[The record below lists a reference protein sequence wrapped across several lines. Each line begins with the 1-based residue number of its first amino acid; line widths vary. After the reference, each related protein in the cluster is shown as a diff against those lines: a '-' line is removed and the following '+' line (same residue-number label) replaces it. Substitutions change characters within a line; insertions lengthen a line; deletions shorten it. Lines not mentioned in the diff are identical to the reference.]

1 MKEKNFIDYENLGIS
16 NNSFKDELEDA
27 AKRVINSGWYVLCD
41 EVKQFEKEFAE
52 YLGVK
57 YCIGVA
63 SGLDALILSIEAL
76 SHINRKTTSSKSLE
90 TCLLLKLLMYF

>member
-1 MKEKNFIDYENLGIS
+1 MIDFENLYKSNIDYI
-16 NNSFKDELEDA
+16 KELENA
-27 AKRVINSGWYVLCD
+27 AIRVINSGWYVLGD

-76 SHINRKTTSSKSLE
+76 FIKSSTLNQFILPLS
-90 TCLLLKLLMYF
+90 